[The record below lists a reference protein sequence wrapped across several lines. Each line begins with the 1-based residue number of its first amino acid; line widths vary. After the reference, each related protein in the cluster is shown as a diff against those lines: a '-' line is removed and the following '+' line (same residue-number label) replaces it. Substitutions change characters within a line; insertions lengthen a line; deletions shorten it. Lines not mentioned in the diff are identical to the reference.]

1 MTSILAYLIPLH
13 PFAYGMAC
21 GIGSASMNAA
31 AVASLSTIYPQYAVE
46 MEAFSGMANLI
57 AMVTGMYVYIFVAL
71 PLTQWLY
78 NILEPI
84 ISKLTDKKA
93 SIQEDMI

>member
-1 MTSILAYLIPLH
+1 
-13 PFAYGMAC
+13 MAC

-31 AVASLSTIYPQYAVE
+31 AVASLATIYPQYAVE

-71 PLTQWLY
+71 PLTERLY
-78 NILEPI
+78 NLLEPI
-84 ISKLTDKKA
+84 ISKITDKKLK
-93 SIQEDMI
+93 IEGETVNEL

>member
-1 MTSILAYLIPLH
+1 MASVLAYVIPLH
-13 PFAYGMAC
+13 PYAYGMAC

-31 AVASLSTIYPQYAVE
+31 AVASLSAIYPDLSVQL
-46 MEAFSGMANLI
+46 EAFSGMANLI

-78 NILEPI
+78 NKLEPI